1 MKCFLSFDS
10 QFMPRALARGIG
22 GQSIETRGKAK
33 TMGFQYMRDRLT
45 EICESAVEYETRHK
59 DAGDNYAFLVAES
72 WCSDQE
78 NALIDF
84 MREKGIDWTGLE
96 IDAIAD
102 CVLDQF
108 EMQSG
113 HIWGAGN
120 GDCLLIAFP
129 IGEIEIQIAARDI
142 GLTQPVSESFC
153 DRLSRATDFVCRKQN
168 HDTILAYQGTDS
180 VWDACISE
188 KALREIVADLRAQG

>member
-1 MKCFLSFDS
+1 
-10 QFMPRALARGIG
+10 MPRALARGIG
-22 GQSIETRGKAK
+22 GKSNATRGKAK

-120 GDCLLIAFP
+120 GDCLLNAFP
-129 IGEIEIQIAARDI
+129 IGEIEIQIDARDI
-142 GLTQPVSESFC
+142 GLTEPVSEAFC